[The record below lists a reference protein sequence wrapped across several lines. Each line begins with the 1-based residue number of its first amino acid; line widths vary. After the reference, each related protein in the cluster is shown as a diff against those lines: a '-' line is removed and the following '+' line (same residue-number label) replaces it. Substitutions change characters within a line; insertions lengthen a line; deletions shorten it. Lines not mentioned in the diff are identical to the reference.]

1 MHTISMDTVIQL
13 LTKFYQD
20 ISALVE
26 HLLFIPRVRSVL
38 DGVVYGALPLVL
50 VLLWIVPQLDVVTRL
65 FAKQAGSLSQA
76 LLLIILFMK
85 PVGIVFGVRI
95 LKRTLVFRRQMGV
108 AMFYLALFHF
118 AVLVIPSL
126 IFDTTYYRWSN
137 HVLYGAVALIF
148 AGMLWITSNNRSMRL
163 LGRNWKRLHALA
175 YPMLFLV
182 LLHAA
187 ITSDE
192 WAKIWVLVPLYIVL
206 KALEWRRVTIKLPII
221 SQ

>member
-1 MHTISMDTVIQL
+1 MDVAIES
-13 LTKFYQD
+13 LTKYYQ
-20 ISALVE
+20 SVSTFVERVFFMPLVRK
-26 HLLFIPRVRSVL
+26 IL
-38 DGVVYGALPLVL
+38 DGTIYGVLPFVL
-50 VLLWIVPQLDVVTRL
+50 IMLWIVPQLSTVTRF
-65 FAKQAGSLSQA
+65 FAKQAGSLSQV

-85 PVGIVFGVRI
+85 PVGVVFGIRI
-95 LKRTLVFRRQMGV
+95 LKRTLVFRREMGV

-118 AVLVIPSL
+118 AVLVTPSL
-126 IFDTTYYRWSN
+126 IFDITYYRWSN

-148 AGMLWITSNNRSMRL
+148 AGMLWITSNNHSMRL

-187 ITSDE
+187 ITSGE
-192 WAKIWVLVPLYIVL
+192 WTKILVLVPLYSAL
-206 KALEWRRVTIKLPII
+206 KVLEWRRVTIKLPII